1 METREKQAYMLMA
14 HQCNE
19 MFWTLLR
26 MLDAPWND
34 IFIHMDSKNENYQPE
49 TVERYVK
56 YAKVFHAQRTS
67 AVWGGI
73 TLVKAEFVLLK
84 AAVDHGP
91 YQDERVYYRHFFQNI
106 DLRRHPV
113 LGVINGILLSGQK
126 LLRIKRNQDV
136 HFTKG
141 SQWFSCTDGFARYLL
156 TKEEWVLQVLDK
168 TFCSDE
174 FFVQTLIAQSPY
186 QDKIYQGPGDTSARA
201 IDWDR
206 GNPWVWKYADLEQLK
221 ASPCMFARKFD
232 IEKEPELVHEIERL
246 YAPHI

>member
-1 METREKQAYMLMA
+1 MVIRICVIFNELVKGEQALFKGIFQIGSRVCNVVSCFQQVGQRMA
-14 HQCNE
+14 H
-19 MFWTLLR
+19 
-26 MLDAPWND
+26 DA
-34 IFIHMDSKNENYQPE
+34 
-49 TVERYVK
+49 
-56 YAKVFHAQRTS
+56 
-67 AVWGGI
+67 
-73 TLVKAEFVLLK
+73 FV
-84 AAVDHGP
+84 G
-91 YQDERVYYRHFFQNI
+91 
-106 DLRRHPV
+106 
-113 LGVINGILLSGQK
+113 NGILLSGQK
-126 LLRIKRNQDV
+126 LLKIKRNQDV

-141 SQWFSCTDGFARYLL
+141 SNWFSCTDGFARYLL

>member
-73 TLVKAEFVLLK
+73 TLVKAEFVSVSYTHLC
-84 AAVDHGP
+84 AAAKSASV
-91 YQDERVYYRHFFQNI
+91 
-106 DLRRHPV
+106 PV
-113 LGVINGILLSGQK
+113 QATRPSSWTRPQTSSW
-126 LLRIKRNQDV
+126 QA
-136 HFTKG
+136 
-141 SQWFSCTDGFARYLL
+141 ARC
-156 TKEEWVLQVLDK
+156 V
-168 TFCSDE
+168 
-174 FFVQTLIAQSPY
+174 
-186 QDKIYQGPGDTSARA
+186 
-201 IDWDR
+201 
-206 GNPWVWKYADLEQLK
+206 
-221 ASPCMFARKFD
+221 
-232 IEKEPELVHEIERL
+232 
-246 YAPHI
+246 

>member
-91 YQDERVYYRHFFQNI
+91 YPTLPP
-106 DLRRHPV
+106 DLRCGSADSATGRYPR
-113 LGVINGILLSGQK
+113 IL
-126 LLRIKRNQDV
+126 
-136 HFTKG
+136 
-141 SQWFSCTDGFARYLL
+141 
-156 TKEEWVLQVLDK
+156 
-168 TFCSDE
+168 
-174 FFVQTLIAQSPY
+174 
-186 QDKIYQGPGDTSARA
+186 
-201 IDWDR
+201 
-206 GNPWVWKYADLEQLK
+206 
-221 ASPCMFARKFD
+221 
-232 IEKEPELVHEIERL
+232 
-246 YAPHI
+246 

>member
-56 YAKVFHAQRTS
+56 YAKVFHAQRPS

-91 YQDERVYYRHFFQNI
+91 YQHYHLI
-106 DLRRHPV
+106 
-113 LGVINGILLSGQK
+113 SG
-126 LLRIKRNQDV
+126 
-136 HFTKG
+136 G
-141 SQWFSCTDGFARYLL
+141 
-156 TKEEWVLQVLDK
+156 
-168 TFCSDE
+168 
-174 FFVQTLIAQSPY
+174 
-186 QDKIYQGPGDTSARA
+186 
-201 IDWDR
+201 
-206 GNPWVWKYADLEQLK
+206 
-221 ASPCMFARKFD
+221 
-232 IEKEPELVHEIERL
+232 
-246 YAPHI
+246 

>member
-91 YQDERVYYRHFFQNI
+91 YQHYHLISGADLPIQPPEDIRAFFEANPDKEFVHFDPHPFSPFNDERVYYRHFFQNI

-141 SQWFSCTDGFARYLL
+141 VKGGAFHQGASFLRNCARSSLALRIRYL
-156 TKEEWVLQVLDK
+156 TKGRPMPRIL
-168 TFCSDE
+168 
-174 FFVQTLIAQSPY
+174 
-186 QDKIYQGPGDTSARA
+186 A
-201 IDWDR
+201 ISRCLRSW
-206 GNPWVWKYADLEQLK
+206 
-221 ASPCMFARKFD
+221 RK
-232 IEKEPELVHEIERL
+232 KST
-246 YAPHI
+246 AAG

>member
-91 YQDERVYYRHFFQNI
+91 YQHYHLISGADLPIQPPEDIRAFFEANPDKEFVHFDPHPFSPFNDERVYYRHFFQNI

-141 SQWFSCTDGFARYLL
+141 KSMVQLHGWLCTVSVDKRRVGPAGAGQDLL
-156 TKEEWVLQVLDK
+156 LGRVL
-168 TFCSDE
+168 C
-174 FFVQTLIAQSPY
+174 A
-186 QDKIYQGPGDTSARA
+186 DTDRA
-201 IDWDR
+201 VAVS
-206 GNPWVWKYADLEQLK
+206 G
-221 ASPCMFARKFD
+221 
-232 IEKEPELVHEIERL
+232 
-246 YAPHI
+246 

>member
-19 MFWTLLR
+19 MLLTLLR
-26 MLDAPWND
+26 MLDVPWND

-91 YQDERVYYRHFFQNI
+91 YQHYHLI
-106 DLRRHPV
+106 
-113 LGVINGILLSGQK
+113 SG
-126 LLRIKRNQDV
+126 
-136 HFTKG
+136 
-141 SQWFSCTDGFARYLL
+141 
-156 TKEEWVLQVLDK
+156 
-168 TFCSDE
+168 
-174 FFVQTLIAQSPY
+174 
-186 QDKIYQGPGDTSARA
+186 
-201 IDWDR
+201 
-206 GNPWVWKYADLEQLK
+206 ADLPIQPPE
-221 ASPCMFARKFD
+221 D
-232 IEKEPELVHEIERL
+232 IRAFFEANPD
-246 YAPHI
+246 

>member
-91 YQDERVYYRHFFQNI
+91 YQHYHLI
-106 DLRRHPV
+106 SGADLPIQHRKISAH
-113 LGVINGILLSGQK
+113 S
-126 LLRIKRNQDV
+126 LRQTRTRNLFISTRT
-136 HFTKG
+136 H
-141 SQWFSCTDGFARYLL
+141 
-156 TKEEWVLQVLDK
+156 
-168 TFCSDE
+168 
-174 FFVQTLIAQSPY
+174 
-186 QDKIYQGPGDTSARA
+186 SARSMMSAFITGTFSRISICAA
-201 IDWDR
+201 IQCS
-206 GNPWVWKYADLEQLK
+206 A
-221 ASPCMFARKFD
+221 
-232 IEKEPELVHEIERL
+232 
-246 YAPHI
+246 